1 MSGASGASGGEY
13 GGSVG
18 SNPGGASIDAATL
31 YGRRVTVEAPATIAN
46 LGAGYDTLGLAID
59 LALRVTIE
67 ARALADGTPAVEL
80 TIDGEGNGELVA
92 DRSNRL
98 IVALE
103 TGLAELGVDGIGQL
117 AWRIDM
123 TNPIPLERGLGSS
136 AAATVAGLVAAS
148 ALAGG
153 QGLDQPTILRLATG
167 IEGHPDNV
175 APALFGGLTAS
186 IALEDRVESVRLDPP
201 NDVALVAWIPDRR
214 LKTSEM
220 RRVLPDAVPR
230 ADALANLA
238 RVAVGVAGLASGRSD
253 VIALLTQDRL
263 HEPYRATAY
272 PELPH
277 LVDAARVAGGLGA
290 CLAGSGSTV
299 VAFVPSKDHATF
311 DAVAHA
317 LTATAA
323 YLNLPGRIE
332 RLSPRSRGAFATH
345 HAD

>member
-1 MSGASGASGGEY
+1 MSGASGSSGEA
-13 GGSVG
+13 
-18 SNPGGASIDAATL
+18 ASIDSATL
-31 YGRRVTVEAPATIAN
+31 VGRRVTVEAPATIAN
-46 LGAGYDTLGLAID
+46 LGAGYDTLGLAVD

-67 ARALADGTPAVEL
+67 AHALADGTPAVEL

-103 TGLAELGVDGIGQL
+103 MGLAELRVDGVDRL
-117 AWRIDM
+117 AWRIEM
-123 TNPIPLERGLGSS
+123 SNAIPLERGLGSS

-153 QGLDQPTILRLATG
+153 QGLDEPTILRLAAG

-186 IALEDRVESVRLDPP
+186 IALDDRVESVRLDPP
-201 NDVALVAWIPDRR
+201 GDVVLVAWIPDRR

-253 VIALLTQDRL
+253 VIALLTEDRL
-263 HEPYRATAY
+263 HEPYRATVY

-277 LVDAARVAGGLGA
+277 LVDAARAAGALGA

-299 VAFVPSKDHATF
+299 VAFVRSKGTATS
-311 DAVAHA
+311 DAIEAA
-317 LTATAA
+317 LTTTAT
-323 YLNLPGRIE
+323 YLNLPGRIQ
-332 RLSPRSRGAFATH
+332 RLTPRPLGALVTSR
-345 HAD
+345 